1 MLPFCKTVDIQNRFP
16 RKIRFLKKKHWRQY
30 ISDESLHTCSLDEP
44 RGNQDRLKAMPKMFY
59 HKNLLKIISFTVP
72 LFSHVAKSQ
81 RIRRIQSPTKSAQ
94 FPLVWW
100 SNAIIKSWYSLFI
113 HLFLQLNQI
122 SFPSLSSL
130 KDHIFFSVEK
140 WHWFAAFV
148 GWVKQLLPL
157 VHSLT
162 CKIHLYHYFT

>member
-1 MLPFCKTVDIQNRFP
+1 MLIFKIGFHVKSGFKKNPLKTE
-16 RKIRFLKKKHWRQY
+16 Y
-30 ISDESLHTCSLDEP
+30 ISDESLHTCSLDKP
-44 RGNQDRLKAMPKMFY
+44 RGNQDSLKAMPKTFY

-81 RIRRIQSPTKSAQ
+81 RIRRIQSTTKSAQ

-130 KDHIFFSVEK
+130 KDHIFFPVEK

-162 CKIHLYHYFT
+162 GKIHLYYCQRVYDFK